1 MSSRTHRVLAVTDW
15 SVDAARVVDALRSR
29 NRHRPE
35 VFGLVV
41 PSRLGALDWI
51 GDPNAARPCAERQ
64 LDRLSRLT
72 ALGGVPVDI
81 ARVGAPETTA
91 AVDDVLEDWAADEIV
106 VFERARWP
114 GLPGPLGL
122 VRRLER
128 RTGVSVERVA
138 VTSADGR
145 KGRRLLGPGTPH
157 CTAQAA

>member
-1 MSSRTHRVLAVTDW
+1 MSSRTHRVLAVADW

-29 NRHRPE
+29 DRHCRE

-64 LDRLSRLT
+64 LDRLSRLA
-72 ALGGVPVDI
+72 ALGGVQVDV
-81 ARVGAPETTA
+81 AGVGDPESTV

-106 VFERARWP
+106 VFERGRRT
-114 GLPGPLGL
+114 GLTGPLGL

-128 RTGVSVERVA
+128 RTGLPVERVGVA
-138 VTSADGR
+138 SANGR
-145 KGRRLLGPGTPH
+145 NSRRLLGPGTPH